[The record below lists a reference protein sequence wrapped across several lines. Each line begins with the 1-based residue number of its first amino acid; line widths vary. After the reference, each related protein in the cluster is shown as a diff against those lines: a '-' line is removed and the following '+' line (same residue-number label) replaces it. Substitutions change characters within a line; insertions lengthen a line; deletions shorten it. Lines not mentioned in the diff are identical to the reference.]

1 MNAFLELEKTQKTEK
16 KEKRKSTLKIK
27 RTPTQEEVDILSSF
41 MTNQSIDIVGNKE
54 DNMVVTASTTINIKK
69 RRVSKKLAHESYQPI
84 IKDDVTV
91 DFSL

>member
-84 IKDDVTV
+84 VKDDATV